1 MILKKLFLVLSISL
15 SVYSCADYQSTIQK
29 KNEQKKY
36 FFSSGFAL
44 VYKESLFK
52 DKVINK
58 KIRNENVQVMHSL
71 LKTNTRIK
79 ITNPI
84 NLKFIDTKVYKK
96 AQYPKIFNVV
106 ITEKVAAILELD
118 LNNPYVEVT
127 EIKKN
132 KTFVA
137 SKTNTFDEEKNVAD
151 KAPVDEIKMD
161 DLTKTSNTENK
172 AAFKRENFNIRIN
185 DFYYE
190 DSAISLKNTL
200 VNKTKFNNIIVK
212 KINNNKYRLI
222 VGPFKNFNALKTAYI
237 SLNNLGFE
245 NLNIYND

>member
-1 MILKKLFLVLSISL
+1 MILKKLYFALAICTIL
-15 SVYSCADYQSTIQK
+15 YSCADYQIPNEKSKKQK
-29 KNEQKKY
+29 NY

-44 VYKESLFK
+44 IYNENLFENK
-52 DKVINK
+52 IINK
-58 KIRNENVQVMHSL
+58 KMKNDNIYVMHNL
-71 LKTNTRIK
+71 LKTNTRVK

-84 NLKFIDTKVYKK
+84 NSKFIDTKIYKK
-96 AQYPKIFNVV
+96 AEYPEIFNII
-106 ITEKVAAILELD
+106 ITEKLASILELD

-137 SKTNTFDEEKNVAD
+137 SKSNTFDEEKNVAD
-151 KAPVDEIKMD
+151 KAPVDEVKMD
-161 DLTKTSNTENK
+161 DLTKNSDTDTK
-172 AAFKRENFNIRIN
+172 PTFKNENFNIRIN

-190 DSAISLKNTL
+190 SSAVNLKNTL
-200 VNKTKFNNIIVK
+200 FDKTKFNNIIVK
-212 KINNNKYRLI
+212 KINNNKYRVI

-245 NLNIYND
+245 NLNIYNE

>member
-1 MILKKLFLVLSISL
+1 MILKKLFSILVISL
-15 SVYSCADYQSTIQK
+15 GLYSCADYQTVNNKSK
-29 KNEQKKY
+29 KQKKY
-36 FFSSGFAL
+36 FYSSGFAL
-44 VYKESLFK
+44 VYKESLFN
-52 DKVINK
+52 DKIINK
-58 KIRNENVQVMHSL
+58 KIKNENTQVMHNL
-71 LKTNTRIK
+71 LKTNTHVK

-84 NLKFIDTKVYKK
+84 NLKFIDTKIYKK
-96 AQYPKIFNVV
+96 ANYPKIFNVV
-106 ITEKVAAILELD
+106 ITEKIAAILELD
-118 LNNPYVEVT
+118 PNNPYVEIT

-137 SKTNTFDEEKNVAD
+137 SKSNTFDEEKNVAD

>member
-1 MILKKLFLVLSISL
+1 MILKKLYFVLAICTSL
-15 SVYSCADYQSTIQK
+15 YSCADYQIPNEKVKKQK
-29 KNEQKKY
+29 NY

-44 VYKESLFK
+44 IYNENLFDNK
-52 DKVINK
+52 IINK
-58 KIRNENVQVMHSL
+58 KMKNDNIYAMHSL
-71 LKTNTRIK
+71 LKANTRVK

-84 NLKFIDTKVYKK
+84 NSKFIDTKIHKK
-96 AQYPKIFNVV
+96 AEYPEIFNII
-106 ITEKVAAILELD
+106 ITEKIASILELD
-118 LNNPYVEVT
+118 LNNPYVEVS

-132 KTFVA
+132 KTFIA

-161 DLTKTSNTENK
+161 DLTKSSDTYIK
-172 AAFKRENFNIRIN
+172 PAFKNNNFNIRIN

-190 DSAISLKNTL
+190 TSAVNLKNTL

-212 KINNNKYRLI
+212 KINNNKYRVI

-245 NLNIYND
+245 NLNIYNE